1 MWSVRPQ
8 LGRRMEGGEELGSRC
23 PSPRWSS
30 FGVLDI
36 LALLYIALLA
46 AALVISI
53 MVQRVYQRLASLE

>member
-1 MWSVRPQ
+1 
-8 LGRRMEGGEELGSRC
+8 MEGEEELGRGC

-30 FGVLDI
+30 GVLDT

-53 MVQRVYQRLASLE
+53 RVQRVYQRLASLE